1 MKQVDKDA
9 YKFDSYGHVDRWGSY
24 YYQLREIVA
33 QKPKTV
39 LEIGVGDAVIG
50 NYLRSNTNIQYSTID
65 IAEDLHP
72 DTVGDV
78 RKLPFQDAS
87 FDVVCAFEV
96 LEHLP
101 FEDFSV
107 AVSELHRV
115 SRGSVLLSLPHFG
128 PPVQFLLK
136 LPLMSKIIPRSKI
149 IFAFKIPF
157 PKTHKF
163 NGQHYWEIGKK
174 GYSQEKIRKVLQ
186 EKFHIE
192 KEFVPFENQ
201 YHHFFILRKKT

>member
-9 YKFDSYGHVDRWGSY
+9 YTFESYSGVDRWGSY
-24 YYQLREIVA
+24 YYQLREILA
-33 QKPKTV
+33 QKPNNV
-39 LEIGVGDAVIG
+39 LEVGVGDAVVG
-50 NYLRSNTNIQYSTID
+50 NYLKANTNVIYNTID

-72 DTVGDV
+72 DTIGDV
-78 RKLPFQDAS
+78 RKLPFENAS

-107 AVSELHRV
+107 AVGELCRV

-136 LPLMSKIIPRSKI
+136 
-149 IFAFKIPF
+149 IPF
-157 PKTHKF
+157 LPKIVVAWKILFPKKHKF
-163 NGQHYWEIGKK
+163 NGQHYWEIGKRE
-174 GYSQEKIRKVLQ
+174 YSQEKIRKVLR

-192 KEFVPFENQ
+192 NEFVPFENQ
-201 YHHFFILRKKT
+201 YHHFFVLKKK